1 VLELKILTWDS
12 LQKRGWYGPSIYSL
26 CFRDEDSISHLFIY
40 YPFTLKLWKN
50 LHIAYN
56 LATNWGGNSLNNCF
70 EDWVK
75 VEKLYK
81 TLPIIVCWYLWL
93 ERNKCIFDSCLPSAM
108 RVCIQ
113 IRGMMKPSSCQL
125 QTRTH
130 NRIKKTPDII
140 LDNICWFDGATQ
152 LNGTLCVEGGV
163 IKTIGKTSY
172 RWTLNCG
179 QGSNTRAKL
188 LGVWASLTLSL

>member
-1 VLELKILTWDS
+1 LFYKIKLVFRLVLELKILTSNS
-12 LQKRGWYGPSIYSL
+12 LQKRGWYGPSICSL
-26 CFRDEDSISHLFIY
+26 CFRDEDSISHIFIY

-56 LATNWGGNSLNNCF
+56 LATKWGGNSLNNFF

-93 ERNKCIFDSCLPSAM
+93 KRNKCIFDSCLPSVV

-130 NRIKKTPDII
+130 NRIKKTLDII
-140 LDNICWFDGATQ
+140 LDNICSFDGATQ

-179 QGSNTRAKL
+179 QGSNTRA
-188 LGVWASLTLSL
+188 